1 MAEATTSAMELPEIR
16 HYVAQFLDRS
26 ELAVVTRVCKS
37 WNGTFTPFLYRQIVV
52 CAYDRDITI
61 ESFKANTDY
70 VRSLEFSQ
78 RYLRSLS
85 RDFPLEA
92 FTRLTSFTL
101 RFDYGDPHLML
112 TRLVQM
118 LPQNPAIQD
127 LTIFNYNTDPYNME
141 FMQTDTDPYNMEFMQ
156 TVASSCLNL
165 QTLSVLNSHLNVECT
180 KLLLD
185 ICVCLTELKL
195 DYTVLDGAL
204 GTEDVDRWPDGFPKL
219 CRLHVSLQGRWNILR
234 IVQKC
239 PQLKSLTC
247 DMNYSKEDM
256 SDLPDVIAKHC
267 PCLDELKI
275 LKYRDA
281 PIDLARV
288 LDSCSR
294 LSSLTLGQHGLYLS
308 AQSSLTRHYP
318 HLTHVD
324 FHSCFFVQSAIVHQI
339 LISCPHLDYL
349 SATKIHVCDILG
361 VPHLVDVPYLRLG
374 EPQPEFLELESRPD
388 GMRPQEWVCTK
399 LRTLE
404 VSFYGF
410 QDKPSMWHRLVLD
423 QLGRLT
429 KLEVLCFN
437 RSWRA
442 LPSDG
447 LCLRLGTGL
456 DLLSGMNN
464 LRILVDR
471 GSCQQWDENDVQWM
485 VTTWTRL
492 QEIKGKMH
500 SDHSK
505 DESLRRILENSYVKW
520 TW

>member
-1 MAEATTSAMELPEIR
+1 MAAATTSAMESPEIR

-37 WNGTFTPFLYRQIVV
+37 WNGTFTPFVYRQIVL

-61 ESFKANTDY
+61 ESVKANTDY

-92 FTRLTSFTL
+92 FTRLTSLTL

-127 LTIFNYNTDPYNME
+127 LTIFNYN
-141 FMQTDTDPYNMEFMQ
+141 TDPYNMEFMQ

-247 DMNYSKEDM
+247 DMNYSQEHM

-267 PCLDELKI
+267 PCLDELSI
-275 LKYRDA
+275 GTYREA

-288 LDSCSR
+288 LDSCRR
-294 LSSLTLGQHGLYLS
+294 LSSLTLGQHDLYPS

-324 FHSCFFVQSAIVHQI
+324 FHSCYFVQSAIVRQI

-349 SATKIHVCDILG
+349 SATKLHVCDILG
-361 VPHLVDVPYLRLG
+361 VPDLGDIPYLPLR
-374 EPQPEFLELESRPD
+374 ESQPEFLELETCPD
-388 GMRPQEWVCTK
+388 GIRPQEWVCTK
-399 LRTLE
+399 LRTLK

-410 QDKPSMWHRLVLD
+410 QDKPPMWHRLVLE

-429 KLEVLCFN
+429 KLE
-437 RSWRA
+437 
-442 LPSDG
+442 SDG

-464 LRILVDR
+464 LRILGTQGDF
-471 GSCQQWDENDVQWM
+471 QEWDEEDVQWM

-500 SDHSK
+500 SDYPK
-505 DESLRRILENSYVKW
+505 DISLRRILEKRHVKW
-520 TW
+520 NW

>member
-1 MAEATTSAMELPEIR
+1 MAAAATTSAMDMPEIR
-16 HYVAQFLDRS
+16 YHVAQFLDRG

-37 WNGTFTPFLYRQIVV
+37 WNGTFTPFLYRQIVL

-61 ESFKANTDY
+61 ESVKANTDH

-78 RYLRSLS
+78 RYMYLRS
-85 RDFPLEA
+85 RRKDFPLEA
-92 FTRLTSFTL
+92 FTRLTSLTL
-101 RFDYGDPHLML
+101 WFDHVDPHLML

-127 LTIFNYNTDPYNME
+127 LTISYYF
-141 FMQTDTDPYNMEFMQ
+141 TDPYNMEFMQ
-156 TVASSCLNL
+156 TVASSCPNL
-165 QTLSVLNSHLNVECT
+165 RTLSVFNSNLDIECT

-185 ICVCLTELKL
+185 ICVRLTELKL
-195 DYTVLDGAL
+195 DYTALDGAL

-239 PQLKSLTC
+239 PQLKSLIC
-247 DMNYSKEDM
+247 DMNYSEEDM
-256 SDLPDVIAKHC
+256 SDLPDVLTKHC

-275 LKYRDA
+275 IRYREA

-288 LDSCSR
+288 LDSCRR
-294 LSSLTLGQHGLYLS
+294 LSSLTLGQHDLYPL
-308 AQSSLTRHYP
+308 AQPSLTRHFP

-324 FHSCFFVQSAIVHQI
+324 FYSCRFLQSAFVHQI
-339 LISCPHLDYL
+339 LISCPHLVYL
-349 SATKIHVCDILG
+349 SAPRLHVCDILG

-388 GMRPQEWVCTK
+388 GMRPQEWVCIE
-399 LRTLE
+399 LRTLQ

-410 QDKPSMWHRLVLD
+410 QDKPPMWHRLVLE

-429 KLEVLCFN
+429 KLEVLRTNCLVWCV
-437 RSWRA
+437 RQ
-442 LPSDG
+442 SDG

-464 LRILVDR
+464 LRIL
-471 GSCQQWDENDVQWM
+471 GSQGDCQEWDEDDVQWM
-485 VTTWTRL
+485 LTTWTRL

-500 SDHSK
+500 SDYPK
-505 DESLRRILENSYVKW
+505 DISLRRILEKRHVKW
-520 TW
+520 TR